1 MENYLKN
8 HRYITI
14 PAELFGTGLSMTA
27 LCIYG
32 FLLQRY
38 SLSCMNNRRD
48 ETGRVYIVYPIA
60 DLAKDVGRKKDTV
73 INAMHELENR
83 KMIEVSRNR
92 IRTASVIYINSPEG
106 MENPTLRVGKIPP
119 DAGENPTHKVGKIPF
134 EGSEKFDSN
143 NRYNNRNNNN
153 TPSQYSTAYTGYST
167 PSGRGRGGDRYR
179 KGTDSGMFAP
189 IPDYENCDYGYG
201 Y

>member
-60 DLAKDVGRKKDTV
+60 DLAKDVGRSRYTV
-73 INAMHELENR
+73 MGAMDELE
-83 KMIEVSRNR
+83 KMKLIQIRRREIKAVS
-92 IRTASVIYINSPEG
+92 TIYLNTPEC
-106 MENPTLRVGKIPP
+106 
-119 DAGENPTHKVGKIPF
+119 GENSTLQRSSCRENSTSHVEKTQPPMLGKLNT
-134 EGSEKFDSN
+134 N